1 MEGGR
6 DFEEGGRNFVEGGRD
21 FVERGRDFE
30 GAAAS
35 VYRARGITGTVTTP
49 RCTLKNASSVKYEFF
64 LGPE

>member
-1 MEGGR
+1 MWR
-6 DFEEGGRNFVEGGRD
+6 MWRIVED
-21 FVERGRDFE
+21 LEDVE